1 MIKDNSLLIKT
12 DELRKLILENPD
24 LPIVVLAGTD
34 ANIGEYGW
42 MYCSNVSFGIDEILD
57 YDITDYEDYIF
68 TDRDRLEEYIED
80 VMWDENIPRTDE
92 EWETE
97 KEKRLKE
104 LEPYWKKV
112 IEIRVD
118 N

>member
-1 MIKDNSLLIKT
+1 MSEKYSLVKET

-24 LPIVVLAGTD
+24 LPIVVLVGQDVNCGDYWWT
-34 ANIGEYGW
+34 
-42 MYCSNVSFGIDEILD
+42 YCSEISFGIGEILD
-57 YDITDYEDYIF
+57 CDFYDYDDAVF
-68 TDRDRLEEYIED
+68 TDRYRLEEYIED
-80 VMWDENIPRTDE
+80 VMWNENIPRTDE

-112 IEIRVD
+112 IEIRAD

>member
-1 MIKDNSLLIKT
+1 MIKDNLLFTKT

-57 YDITDYEDYIF
+57 YDITDYEDCIF
-68 TDRDRLEEYIED
+68 TDRDYFEEYIID
-80 VMWDENIPRTDE
+80 SLADEYEGKSDE
-92 EWETE
+92 EYDNAIKKEIE
-97 KEKRLKE
+97 KY
-104 LEPYWKKV
+104 EPYWKNV
-112 IEIRVD
+112 IEIRAD